1 MLFDIVD
8 IEEGIRG
15 WRWFILLFGFVY
27 PGTRKLMFSQRWV
40 LVGVYLLLVSGDG
53 LSGSGV
59 IHPVLMG
66 WMIFILLSMGI
77 VLDFGFRP

>member
-1 MLFDIVD
+1 MTPQFDVLISRPRTGRRGISDETLIDTGSTLPSGSVLLFDIVD

-40 LVGVYLLLVSGDG
+40 LAGVYLL
-53 LSGSGV
+53 
-59 IHPVLMG
+59 
-66 WMIFILLSMGI
+66 
-77 VLDFGFRP
+77 